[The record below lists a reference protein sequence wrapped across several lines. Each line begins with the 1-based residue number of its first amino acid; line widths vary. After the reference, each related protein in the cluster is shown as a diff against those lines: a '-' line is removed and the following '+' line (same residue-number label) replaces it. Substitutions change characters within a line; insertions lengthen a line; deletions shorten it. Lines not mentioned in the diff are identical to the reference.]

1 MQTTLNRSQKRSFSI
16 EFNKQFKKRLSKKD
30 LSTLIANN
38 KGGAKLKTVLDPNQ
52 EVFKIKGQG
61 LYAWVTES
69 QFELML
75 LKKTGLKGQIKFGQY
90 GTYAK
95 DGQVPQDTIDSY
107 QGATS
112 EALIILWAYMF
123 TEEDREKGTALEI
136 EKKMQPMLGTK
147 SKDGASTEVF
157 NTSIEQIVKSFN
169 LILHNS
175 SSNENYA
182 LRGSQEE
189 AVNKMV
195 DYFLNGGKEFLL
207 GAIMRFGKNFT
218 VLNVAKHM
226 LKPGDCVL
234 ALSAKPGVF
243 DALADMFPGG
253 KEAHVYF
260 DNYVFQEL
268 KKNKDFTPDPT
279 KVNVIAVSTQLAMN
293 RASGSKVMNFL
304 KSIDFKLA
312 FFDECHSGQDTQ
324 NFDVIEK
331 ALNIKHIVRAS
342 GTPFKTMARFVA
354 ANSFYYGYIEQQRDK
369 KLGLNNAVTLE
380 TNIVDVYQPPTSQ
393 FYSTEEGHTLRKMF
407 ATQNVNGVPVFLAQ
421 GEVED
426 FIKDVL
432 GLSNNKKQYSPMR
445 LCKGLDHTVWLL
457 PDESASVIALK
468 NLIESITDEYK
479 VFAATADQ
487 TKEIK
492 VVQDAIE
499 DYKNGLEESK
509 KTITLT
515 IGRFVEGTTVPE
527 WNGAFVMSDTS
538 SLEKYFQ
545 FIFRVCSP
553 AEGKDKAYVFDF
565 SKARAFEM
573 VYTFALATAH
583 NNNTEDIQH
592 TVSEWL
598 DNNNIFYHGG
608 VSMTQIEVGD
618 ILTVI
623 NNGDYGQRALV
634 SQHHKWT
641 SQTEIVNNLESLLA
655 FINAT
660 TAKHAKSSSVKFN
673 VNQEGKKEAKNK
685 RIING
690 RSFEKKE
697 LTELDLIVKNIVGLI
712 AHIPY
717 VFLVE
722 EIEDKTIDCILNLSN
737 EDIQGYFGVT
747 KEDIKTLLDSN
758 VISDKRFVNLHF

>member
-1 MQTTLNRSQKRSFSI
+1 METTLNRQQKRSFSK
-16 EFNKQFKKRLSKKD
+16 EFNKQFKKSLSEKD

-38 KGGAKLKTVLDPNQ
+38 KGGAKLKTILDPNQ

-61 LYAWVTES
+61 LYAWVNES
-69 QFELML
+69 QFEVML

-107 QGATS
+107 TGATP
-112 EALIILWAYMF
+112 EAQVILWAYKF
-123 TEEDREKGTALEI
+123 TEEDLKNGTALEI
-136 EKKMQPMLGTK
+136 EKKMQSMLGTK

-169 LILHNS
+169 LIVHNS
-175 SSNENYA
+175 SSKENYA

-195 DYFLNGGKEFLL
+195 DYFLNGGREFLL

-218 VLNVAKHM
+218 VLNVAKQM

-234 ALSAKPGVF
+234 TLSAKPGVF
-243 DALADMFPGG
+243 ASLADMFPGG

-260 DNYVFQEL
+260 DDYVFQEL

-293 RASGSKVMNFL
+293 KVSGSKVMNLL

-312 FFDECHSGQDTQ
+312 FFDECHSGQDTE

-342 GTPFKTMARFVA
+342 GTPFKTMARFTD

-369 KLGLNNAVTLE
+369 KLGLNNSVTLE
-380 TNIVDVYQPPTSQ
+380 TNIVDVYQSPTSQ
-393 FYSTEEGHTLRKMF
+393 FYSAEEGHTLRKMF

-445 LCKGLDHTVWLL
+445 LRKGLDHTVWLL
-457 PDESASVIALK
+457 PDESACVIALK

-499 DYKNGLEESK
+499 DYKNGLEGSK

-565 SKARAFEM
+565 SKDRAFEM
-573 VYTFALATAH
+573 VYAFALATAH

-592 TVSEWL
+592 TVREWL

-618 ILTVI
+618 ILAAI
-623 NNGDYGQRALV
+623 NSGDYGQRALV

-641 SQTEIVNNLESLLA
+641 NQHEIYNNMSNLSA
-655 FINAT
+655 FISNG

-673 VNQEGKKEAKNK
+673 VNQTEKQEAKNK
-685 RIING
+685 RTING
-690 RSFEKKE
+690 RKIEKKE
-697 LTELDLIVKNIVGLI
+697 MTELDMIVKSIVGLVS
-712 AHIPY
+712 HVPY
-717 VFLVE
+717 VFQIE
-722 EIEDKTIDCILNLSN
+722 GIEDKTLEGIFQLSN
-737 EDIQGYFGVT
+737 EDIEGYFGVSRQ
-747 KEDIKTLLDSN
+747 DIQYLFESG
-758 VISDKRFVNLHF
+758 VIFDKKFVNLHF